1 MISVPSKT
9 VFFIVTII
17 ISIAV
22 LEGAG
27 AEMAETTVD
36 LPKTLDLWTRSDSV
50 QIVNAN
56 TIFDYM
62 NGGGELYLA
71 YRFDHLEVYE
81 YTAEQQDDILV
92 EVYLM
97 NSSDDA
103 FGLLSLDWDGEAV
116 QFSSSSIRQTDPLIA
131 PPIRALYG
139 GGLLRLWA
147 DTIYARV
154 LAYRETP
161 EARAAVLALGR
172 AIAANRK
179 SPAEPAWLQ
188 VLPQTI
194 GTKWKLRRDRIGYF
208 RSHLV
213 FNSLYYLSHQNLL
226 NLDLS
231 TEAVTAPYES
241 VTEPSTRI
249 QVLFVKYAT
258 PEQTRQALDHFHT
271 VYLSEYRKGF
281 DADTTKH
288 SNLFNIE
295 DGWLGYRL
303 NETCLAVVFE
313 CPDRESAQMIMGH
326 ISCNAINK
334 EEDHAK

>member
-1 MISVPSKT
+1 LSKIDIFCSKDT
-9 VFFIVTII
+9 GTPFSPETP
-17 ISIAV
+17 ISIFEA
-22 LEGAG
+22 LGEN
-27 AEMAETTVD
+27 
-36 LPKTLDLWTRSDSV
+36 PH
-50 QIVNAN
+50 
-56 TIFDYM
+56 YM

-92 EVYLM
+92 EVYVM

-103 FGLLSLDWDGEAV
+103 FGLLSLDWGGEPV
-116 QFSSSSIRQTDPLIA
+116 QFSSSSVRQTDPSIA
-131 PPIRALYG
+131 PPVRALYG

-154 LAYRETP
+154 MAYRETP
-161 EARAAVLALGR
+161 ESKAAVLALGR

-179 SPAEPAWLQ
+179 SPAEPEWLKI
-188 VLPQTI
+188 LPQTI
-194 GTKWKLRRDRIGYF
+194 GPDWKLQRDRVGYF

-241 VTEPSTRI
+241 VTETSTRI

-258 PEQTRQALDHFHT
+258 PEQTRQALERFHT
-271 VYLSEYRKGF
+271 TYLPEHQKGF
-281 DADTTKH
+281 DAVVTTKH

-295 DGWLGYRL
+295 DGWLGYIL
-303 NETCLAVVFE
+303 DETFLAVVFE
-313 CPDRESAQMIMGH
+313 CPNRESAQMILGH
-326 ISCNAINK
+326 IAYNVTTK
-334 EEDHAK
+334 GG